1 MELPHLCLH
10 RAPPAGCP
18 WKCHKSWSPTKSC
31 GGRPGLAAG
40 EGWQGPLLI
49 LSSRWHSTHRWLGR
63 GQDPTVP
70 ALCLSAPRGQSRRPH
85 SSTYREVCEGYTCGG
100 KGTVIRPHGGLP
112 HLCGP
117 PEGLSQWLGEGLVT
131 TSPLWWRASTSQD
144 LVGLYP
150 GQK

>member
-1 MELPHLCLH
+1 MPHPLVASGNATNHGHLLKVVEEDQALLLE
-10 RAPPAGCP
+10 R
-18 WKCHKSWSPTKSC
+18 
-31 GGRPGLAAG
+31 

-49 LSSRWHSTHRWLGR
+49 LSSGWHSTHRWLGR

-131 TSPLWWRASTSQD
+131 TSPLWWRASTSQG
-144 LVGLYP
+144 LVGLHP